1 MSYLSNASEI
11 ARELSNFRGGR
22 TAGCLNS
29 IRWDD
34 GVGTRLKNRVSEIVD
49 REFSAA
55 MAKGSAVRYVDTSQ
69 IEKAILAAESHLQ
82 SV

>member
-11 ARELSNFRGGR
+11 ARELSNFRGGK

-29 IRWDD
+29 VNWNDD
-34 GVGTRLKNRVSEIVD
+34 VGLRLKNRVAEIVG
-49 REFSAA
+49 REFSQA
-55 MAKGSAVRYVDTSQ
+55 MTKGSAVRYIDTSQ
-69 IEKAILAAESHLQ
+69 IEKALSAAEAHLQ